1 MSTRRGFMAF
11 TAGAVAAGTVLPAA
25 ATAIPMPP
33 AAPMRE
39 VAGKW
44 PRNLFPPG
52 QHPTDSHGPAISDG
66 RDDAELIAVCAEFD
80 VIERHIN
87 SHYAGGSR
95 NIEDD
100 EERDAA
106 IAPMEEAQAPLLE
119 RIIALRATTLDGFMA
134 RARTLALWDLDA
146 MRQIG
151 PGHYLEDRM
160 LAALLRDMTRAPT

>member
-1 MSTRRGFMAF
+1 MIAATRRGLL
-11 TAGAVAAGTVLPAA
+11 GGAA
-25 ATAIPMPP
+25 ASLAATPVGAPGNVVVPP
-33 AAPMRE
+33 AADHH
-39 VAGKW
+39 A
-44 PRNLFPPG
+44 
-52 QHPTDSHGPAISDG
+52 
-66 RDDAELIAVCAEFD
+66 DAELIAVCAEFD
-80 VIERHIN
+80 AIERHIN

-95 NIEDD
+95 KIEDD

-106 IAPMEEAQAPLLE
+106 IAPFQEAQAPLLE

-160 LAALLRDMTRAPT
+160 LAALLRDMTEAPA